1 MSGRGGRGG
10 RGRGGRGPPTNG
22 RRAVAQNS
30 VPWAMDSDIVL
41 DGKPSEQFPPYA
53 VPRAPLLTKKEDKQI
68 SYFLLFREQCQ
79 DSPLY
84 TQARSRNTTTT
95 PASTSTINPSSGS
108 GSNAGTSRTY
118 GQDQLNKR
126 YGQTTKATIDP
137 FTSVPMYSHR
147 FRQVP
152 RTLPDLGARS
162 FAKEFFPAEL
172 HSTLDGEDD
181 SGAGTGMGGQ
191 GNKRRRMGPKTL
203 GLSSITSYKTAEE
216 LFLGG
221 SGAESG
227 IGSGGEHKGKNG
239 GLNKALE
246 LITTIEQRHQHGEDA
261 YLSGEDDDDDWVKGR
276 NGAGAGGGGGNT
288 GNNVEDGEGGGGG
301 EEGLDDGDSNYE
313 DEYESGDDYNAEA
326 YFDGN
331 QDDEE
336 YDEGGDDG
344 DYL

>member
-84 TQARSRNTTTT
+84 TQARSRAT
-95 PASTSTINPSSGS
+95 TSTPSSSSPSTTNPSGS
-108 GSNAGTSRTY
+108 AGSSRTY

-181 SGAGTGMGGQ
+181 SGGGAGGGMGGGGQ
-191 GNKRRRMGPKTL
+191 AAKRRRVGPKTL

-221 SGAESG
+221 TGSGLDSTT
-227 IGSGGEHKGKNG
+227 GSGGDGHKGKN

-246 LITTIEQRHQHGEDA
+246 LITTLEQRHQHGEDA

-276 NGAGAGGGGGNT
+276 NGAGGA
-288 GNNVEDGEGGGGG
+288 GG